1 MDYDALSPS
10 QKEAVDQLQ
19 ALTNGGDVEVAMNVL
34 GSVEWDV
41 QRAVDVIFDTNPSP
55 PLSTSLNA
63 EGPSSHVV
71 SLTHVEEFEIDDSEQ
86 DGLLSGRPSGRQFNR
101 VTQPSNAVVLY
112 IFRPLRL
119 LIAII
124 AVPYTLLRAILRTLH
139 IPLPLPAVPP
149 SFSIAGLGLS
159 LGGARSTMGPS
170 STRDPKVAAER
181 WIQSLE
187 EDTGC
192 VSFSRAQ
199 PSEAEASGVASG
211 SSAGLNRRQ
220 GDDANSRFLPDFFV
234 GSYEVFARACAKE
247 TEPKI
252 GCVVLVSEEHD
263 DVATFKKTTLT
274 DPEFVRLMH
283 ENDFV
288 VWGGDIRDRDAWS
301 AAQKLQATTYP
312 FVAFIALQARRN
324 NSGSNGPQSPVLTIL
339 SRHQGPSIPETTA
352 PTSAR
357 ALVTHL
363 QEQLLPRVGPYLTR
377 VRSQA
382 AERDAVLAVAARE
395 RERERALRTE
405 QDRAFEESARRDR
418 EKIERRRA
426 EQEEAEETARRVAE
440 EEQRAEAQAQ
450 REEEEKARWSEKRMA
465 WRRYGRKALLP
476 REPRP
481 GEQGRGKTV
490 RVGVR
495 MPDGRRAVRFFGE
508 ADSLTAVYAFV
519 DTMFIPET
527 PEFASASDPT
537 SPPEGEQPGEM
548 GLLHAMEKVGK
559 KNGEWFGFKLAMAY
573 PRKEIHWEA
582 GKRVGDVEGLS
593 GGQLLVELLDDPRGK
608 QRPRASVD
616 SRRSKG
622 TESDEYET
630 ESD

>member
-1 MDYDALSPS
+1 M
-10 QKEAVDQLQ
+10 
-19 ALTNGGDVEVAMNVL
+19 
-34 GSVEWDV
+34 
-41 QRAVDVIFDTNPSP
+41 
-55 PLSTSLNA
+55 
-63 EGPSSHVV
+63 
-71 SLTHVEEFEIDDSEQ
+71 
-86 DGLLSGRPSGRQFNR
+86 
-101 VTQPSNAVVLY
+101 LY

-263 DVATFKKTTLT
+263 DVATFKKQVSTPYSRTWLADCVFRTTLT

-301 AAQKLQATTYP
+301 GKYM
-312 FVAFIALQARRN
+312 R
-324 NSGSNGPQSPVLTIL
+324 
-339 SRHQGPSIPETTA
+339 PSMQ
-352 PTSAR
+352 
-357 ALVTHL
+357 LV
-363 QEQLLPRVGPYLTR
+363 Y
-377 VRSQA
+377 
-382 AERDAVLAVAARE
+382 
-395 RERERALRTE
+395 
-405 QDRAFEESARRDR
+405 
-418 EKIERRRA
+418 
-426 EQEEAEETARRVAE
+426 
-440 EEQRAEAQAQ
+440 
-450 REEEEKARWSEKRMA
+450 
-465 WRRYGRKALLP
+465 
-476 REPRP
+476 
-481 GEQGRGKTV
+481 
-490 RVGVR
+490 
-495 MPDGRRAVRFFGE
+495 
-508 ADSLTAVYAFV
+508 
-519 DTMFIPET
+519 
-527 PEFASASDPT
+527 
-537 SPPEGEQPGEM
+537 
-548 GLLHAMEKVGK
+548 
-559 KNGEWFGFKLAMAY
+559 
-573 PRKEIHWEA
+573 
-582 GKRVGDVEGLS
+582 
-593 GGQLLVELLDDPRGK
+593 
-608 QRPRASVD
+608 
-616 SRRSKG
+616 
-622 TESDEYET
+622 
-630 ESD
+630 